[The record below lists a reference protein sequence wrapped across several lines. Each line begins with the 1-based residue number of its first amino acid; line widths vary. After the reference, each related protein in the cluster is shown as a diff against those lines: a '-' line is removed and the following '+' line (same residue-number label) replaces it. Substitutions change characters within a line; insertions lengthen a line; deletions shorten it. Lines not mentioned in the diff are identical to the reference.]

1 MELVVFSVF
10 GQLQIKE
17 VLTCFFFLN
26 KYNMGP
32 KGTRS
37 ATVFNI
43 YFIVSFGG
51 TDNNGP
57 F

>member
-1 MELVVFSVF
+1 MELVVFSLF